1 MMKDKKYKTRDRL
14 KWLLLDELHDM
25 QDVLKHLN
33 LSEVNRAVFAKTQ
46 GVVNIRVTNNT
57 SAPTC
62 AELRKIYDEQRSI

>member
-1 MMKDKKYKTRDRL
+1 MMIEKKYKTRDRL
-14 KWLLLDELHDM
+14 KWLYM